1 MNESIADRFQ
11 AVLRDHA
18 RRYPGWMAQDVYKL
32 AHQAA
37 LGSEH
42 AVTDGA
48 GVRAW
53 LERELA
59 ALGEGIDE
67 PLVDPI
73 SAGGEVVRVHLR
85 PYFKAGYS
93 GEALLEAFIRTAREY
108 PGSYERLQSYLEQAL
123 ELVKDGDLNLP
134 GEDPAFELYELIG
147 HMQEDGYPAVHHSE
161 QFEALYHP
169 AYRVIARGFLPVE
182 LEN

>member
-1 MNESIADRFQ
+1 MIETIANSFQ
-11 AVLRDHA
+11 AILLDHA
-18 RRYPGWMAQDVYKL
+18 WRYPGWMAADVYKL

-42 AVTDGA
+42 AVTDDG

-53 LERELA
+53 MERELA
-59 ALGEGIDE
+59 TLGEGKEE

-73 SAGGEVVRVHLR
+73 SASGEVIRIHLR
-85 PYFKAGYS
+85 PYIKAGYS
-93 GEALLEAFIRTAREY
+93 SEALLDAFIRTAREY
-108 PGSYERLQSYLEQAL
+108 SGSYERLQAYLGQAVQL
-123 ELVKDGDLNLP
+123 AGHDGLNLP
-134 GEDPAFELYELIG
+134 GENPAYELYELVRR
-147 HMQEDGYPAVHHSE
+147 MQKDGYPAVHHSE

-169 AYRVIARGFLPVE
+169 AYRAIAREFLPGE